1 MNEREQTVEQA
12 VRTIRTALRPL
23 YPAGEVEG
31 FIRIIFRHLL
41 HYEPVDILLRK
52 DTVLPGFIPDKIDK
66 VVEELKKSRPVQYIF
81 NEARFHGHDFYVDGS
96 VLIPRPETEE
106 LVDIIVDENGLSDL
120 SVLDAGTGSG
130 CIAISLALA
139 LKFPEVTAV
148 DISEKALEVARRNA
162 AALNARNIDFVCRD
176 MLDMPVEV
184 GKYDIIVSNPP
195 YIAESEKAGMDR
207 NVLDYEPSGALFVP
221 DDDPLRFYKALSRFG
236 ADALKPGGRLYFEIN
251 SRFPAEIKKMLDAD
265 GYVDVELLRDMQGL
279 WRFAR
284 AHKRKDL
291 IW

>member
-162 AALNARNIDFVCRD
+162 AALNARNIDFVCCD

-184 GKYDIIVSNPP
+184 GKYDMIVSNPP

-284 AHKRKDL
+284 AHKRKD
-291 IW
+291 

>member
-162 AALNARNIDFVCRD
+162 AALNARNIGFVCRD

-284 AHKRKDL
+284 AHKRKD
-291 IW
+291 

>member
-162 AALNARNIDFVCRD
+162 AALNARNIDFVCCD

-251 SRFPAEIKKMLDAD
+251 SRFPAEIKSTCDAHQK
-265 GYVDVELLRDMQGL
+265 VLPLLI
-279 WRFAR
+279 A
-284 AHKRKDL
+284 
-291 IW
+291 

>member
-106 LVDIIVDENGLSDL
+106 LVDIIVDENELSDL

-148 DISEKALEVARRNA
+148 DISEKALAVARRNA
-162 AALNARNIDFVCRD
+162 AALNARNIDFVCCD

-284 AHKRKDL
+284 AHKRKD
-291 IW
+291 

>member
-96 VLIPRPETEE
+96 VLIPRPETEQ

-162 AALNARNIDFVCRD
+162 AALNARNIDFVCCD

-284 AHKRKDL
+284 AHKRKD
-291 IW
+291 

>member
-162 AALNARNIDFVCRD
+162 AALNARSINFVCRD

-284 AHKRKDL
+284 AHKRKD
-291 IW
+291 

>member
-12 VRTIRTALRPL
+12 VRTIRTALCPL

-52 DTVLPGFIPDKIDK
+52 DTVLPGFIADKIDK
-66 VVEELKKSRPVQYIF
+66 VVEELEKGRPVQYIF
-81 NEARFHGHDFYVDGS
+81 NEARFHGHDFYVDES

-148 DISEKALEVARRNA
+148 DISENALAVARRNA
-162 AALNARNIDFVCRD
+162 SALNAGNIDFVCRD
-176 MLDMPVEV
+176 MLDMPAEA

-195 YIAESEKAGMDR
+195 YIAENEKAGMDR

-284 AHKRKDL
+284 AHKRKD
-291 IW
+291 

>member
-139 LKFPEVTAV
+139 LKYPEVTAV

-162 AALNARNIDFVCRD
+162 AALNARNIDFVCCD

-284 AHKRKDL
+284 AHKRKD
-291 IW
+291 

>member
-148 DISEKALEVARRNA
+148 DISEKALAVARRNA
-162 AALNARNIDFVCRD
+162 AALNARNIDFVCCD

-251 SRFPAEIKKMLDAD
+251 SRFPAEIKKMLDAG

-284 AHKRKDL
+284 AHKRKD
-291 IW
+291 

>member
-162 AALNARNIDFVCRD
+162 AALNARNIDFVCCD
-176 MLDMPVEV
+176 MLDMPIEV

-284 AHKRKDL
+284 AHKRKD
-291 IW
+291 

>member
-106 LVDIIVDENGLSDL
+106 LVDIIVDENGLSAL

-162 AALNARNIDFVCRD
+162 AALNARNIGFVCRD

-284 AHKRKDL
+284 AHKRKD
-291 IW
+291 

>member
-81 NEARFHGHDFYVDGS
+81 NETRFHGHDFYVDGS

-139 LKFPEVTAV
+139 LKYPEVTAV

-162 AALNARNIDFVCRD
+162 AALNARNIDFVCCD

-284 AHKRKDL
+284 AHKRKD
-291 IW
+291 

>member
-12 VRTIRTALRPL
+12 VRTIRTALRPS

-52 DTVLPGFIPDKIDK
+52 DTVLPGFILDKIDK

-148 DISEKALEVARRNA
+148 DISERALEVARRNA

-236 ADALKPGGRLYFEIN
+236 EDALKPGGRLYFEIN
-251 SRFPAEIKKMLDAD
+251 SRFHAEIKKMLDAD

-284 AHKRKDL
+284 AHKRKD
-291 IW
+291 

>member
-52 DTVLPGFIPDKIDK
+52 DTVLPDFIPDKIDK

-81 NEARFHGHDFYVDGS
+81 NEARFHGHDFYVDES

-148 DISEKALEVARRNA
+148 DVSEKALEVARRNA

-284 AHKRKDL
+284 AHKRKD
-291 IW
+291 

>member
-66 VVEELKKSRPVQYIF
+66 VVEKLKKSRPVQYIF

-162 AALNARNIDFVCRD
+162 AALNARNIDFVCCD

-207 NVLDYEPSGALFVP
+207 NVLDYELSGALFVP

-284 AHKRKDL
+284 AHKRKD
-291 IW
+291 

>member
-148 DISEKALEVARRNA
+148 DISEKALKVARRNA
-162 AALNARNIDFVCRD
+162 AALNARNIDFVCCD

-284 AHKRKDL
+284 AHKRKD
-291 IW
+291 

>member
-148 DISEKALEVARRNA
+148 DISGKALEVARRNA
-162 AALNARNIDFVCRD
+162 AALNARNIDFVCCD

-207 NVLDYEPSGALFVP
+207 NVLDYEPSEALFVP

-284 AHKRKDL
+284 AHKRKD
-291 IW
+291 

>member
-12 VRTIRTALRPL
+12 VRTIRTALRPS

-148 DISEKALEVARRNA
+148 DISEKALAVARRNA
-162 AALNARNIDFVCRD
+162 AALNARNINFVCRD

-195 YIAESEKAGMDR
+195 YIAESEKSGMYR

-284 AHKRKDL
+284 AHKRKD
-291 IW
+291 

>member
-106 LVDIIVDENGLSDL
+106 LVDIIVDENELSDL

-162 AALNARNIDFVCRD
+162 AALNARNIDFVCCD

-251 SRFPAEIKKMLDAD
+251 SRFPAEIKKMLDAG

-284 AHKRKDL
+284 AHKRKD
-291 IW
+291 

>member
-162 AALNARNIDFVCRD
+162 AALNARNIDFVCCD

-236 ADALKPGGRLYFEIN
+236 AEALKPGGRLYFEIN

-284 AHKRKDL
+284 AHKRKD
-291 IW
+291 

>member
-12 VRTIRTALRPL
+12 VRTIRTALRPS

-148 DISEKALEVARRNA
+148 DISEKALAVARRNA
-162 AALNARNIDFVCRD
+162 AALNARNINFVCRD

-195 YIAESEKAGMDR
+195 YIAESEKSGMYR

-251 SRFPAEIKKMLDAD
+251 SRFPAEIKKMLDTD

-284 AHKRKDL
+284 AHKRKD
-291 IW
+291 

>member
-52 DTVLPGFIPDKIDK
+52 DTVLPDFIPDKIDK

-81 NEARFHGHDFYVDGS
+81 NEARFHGHDFYVDES

-162 AALNARNIDFVCRD
+162 AALNARNIDFVCCD

-284 AHKRKDL
+284 AHKRKD
-291 IW
+291 

>member
-162 AALNARNIDFVCRD
+162 AALNARNIDFVCCD
-176 MLDMPVEV
+176 MFDMPVEV

-279 WRFAR
+279 WRFVR
-284 AHKRKDL
+284 AHKRKD
-291 IW
+291 

>member
-52 DTVLPGFIPDKIDK
+52 DTVLPDFIPDKIDK

-81 NEARFHGHDFYVDGS
+81 NEARFHGHDFYVDES

-162 AALNARNIDFVCRD
+162 AALNARNIDFVCCD

-195 YIAESEKAGMDR
+195 YIAESEKVGMDR

-284 AHKRKDL
+284 AHKRKD
-291 IW
+291 

>member
-31 FIRIIFRHLL
+31 FIRIIFRQLL
-41 HYEPVDILLRK
+41 HYEPVDIQLRK

-106 LVDIIVDENGLSDL
+106 LVDIIVDENELSDL

-162 AALNARNIDFVCRD
+162 AALNARSINFVCRD

-236 ADALKPGGRLYFEIN
+236 ADALKSGGRLYFEIN

-284 AHKRKDL
+284 AHKRKD
-291 IW
+291 

>member
-148 DISEKALEVARRNA
+148 DISGKALEVARRNA

-284 AHKRKDL
+284 AHKRKD
-291 IW
+291 

>member
-81 NEARFHGHDFYVDGS
+81 NEARFHGHDFYVDES

-148 DISEKALEVARRNA
+148 DISEKALAVARRNA
-162 AALNARNIDFVCRD
+162 AALNARNIDFVCLD

-284 AHKRKDL
+284 AHKRKD
-291 IW
+291 

>member
-106 LVDIIVDENGLSDL
+106 LVDIIVDENELSDL

-148 DISEKALEVARRNA
+148 DVSEKALEVARRNA
-162 AALNARNIDFVCRD
+162 AALNARNIDFVCLD

-236 ADALKPGGRLYFEIN
+236 ADALKSGGRLYFEIN

-284 AHKRKDL
+284 AHKRKD
-291 IW
+291 

>member
-148 DISEKALEVARRNA
+148 DISEKALAVARRNA
-162 AALNARNIDFVCRD
+162 AALNARNIDFVCCD

-284 AHKRKDL
+284 AHKRKD
-291 IW
+291 

>member
-106 LVDIIVDENGLSDL
+106 LVDIIVDENELSDL

-162 AALNARNIDFVCRD
+162 AALNARNIDFVCCD

-251 SRFPAEIKKMLDAD
+251 SRFPAELKKMLDAD

-284 AHKRKDL
+284 AHKRKD
-291 IW
+291 

>member
-31 FIRIIFRHLL
+31 FIRINFRHLL

-148 DISEKALEVARRNA
+148 DVSEKALEVARRNA

-279 WRFAR
+279 WRFAH
-284 AHKRKDL
+284 AHKRKD
-291 IW
+291 

>member
-162 AALNARNIDFVCRD
+162 AALNARNIDFVCCD

-207 NVLDYEPSGALFVP
+207 NVLDYEPSEALFVP

-284 AHKRKDL
+284 AHKRKD
-291 IW
+291 

>member
-162 AALNARNIDFVCRD
+162 AALNARNIDFVCCD

-195 YIAESEKAGMDR
+195 YIAESEKTGMDR

-284 AHKRKDL
+284 AHKRKD
-291 IW
+291 

>member
-106 LVDIIVDENGLSDL
+106 LVDIIVDKNGLSDL

-162 AALNARNIDFVCRD
+162 AALNARNIDFVCCD

-284 AHKRKDL
+284 AHKRKD
-291 IW
+291 

>member
-12 VRTIRTALRPL
+12 VQTIRTALRPL

-162 AALNARNIDFVCRD
+162 AALNARNIDFVCCD

-284 AHKRKDL
+284 AHKRKD
-291 IW
+291 

>member
-148 DISEKALEVARRNA
+148 DISEKALAVARRNA
-162 AALNARNIDFVCRD
+162 AALNARNIDFVCCD

-265 GYVDVELLRDMQGL
+265 GYVDVELLCDMQGL

-284 AHKRKDL
+284 AHKRKD
-291 IW
+291 

>member
-162 AALNARNIDFVCRD
+162 AALNARNIDFVCCD

-265 GYVDVELLRDMQGL
+265 GYVDVELLCDMQGL

-284 AHKRKDL
+284 AHKRKD
-291 IW
+291 